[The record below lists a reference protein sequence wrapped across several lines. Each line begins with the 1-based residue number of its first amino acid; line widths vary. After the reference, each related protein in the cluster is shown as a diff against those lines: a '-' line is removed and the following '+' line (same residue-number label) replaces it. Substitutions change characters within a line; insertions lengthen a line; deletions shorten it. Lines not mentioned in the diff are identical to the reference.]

1 MAKPE
6 FGRPHVLLLGVV
18 GFGAPLG
25 VEVAGPRASAV
36 LAMLALRAG
45 SLVTTE
51 QLIDGVWGAD
61 PPPSARN
68 ALQVHVSALR
78 KALSHAGLSG
88 GVTPVLVGTS
98 SGYTLNVAPDL
109 VDALVAE
116 LLLKLAR
123 LGLLRG
129 QTSEAD
135 RQASQALGLW
145 SGPELGGVGEAHF
158 AETER
163 PRLQQLRLALT
174 EVAADAWLATGRHA
188 EVITL
193 VQGALTESPF
203 HEGLWRRLMLAL
215 YRSGRSADALAAFDR
230 AAAGLRDELGLDPGP
245 ELSDMQTAILRRDD
259 SLQQLA
265 SVSSESSEPDAA
277 DATVPARPTVPLPF
291 ETTALVG
298 RSDEVAAIGK
308 MFSEDG
314 DRLVTVLG
322 PGGMGKTRVA
332 VEVARERVAQGGSA
346 VFVDLSTVDSVSGM
360 MEELVRAFGGRGVG
374 DDPVGALVAAV
385 GSQDVLIV
393 IDNVE
398 QIRRGVGRVLS
409 EVLAAAQAVRL
420 LVTSRVALNVPA
432 ENRYPLRPMTEA
444 DATALFSA
452 RARTVVQG
460 FTLNERSE
468 PLVRSLCRVLDNH
481 PLAVELAAARLRV
494 VPLPALGKHLDG
506 NQLALRGSVD
516 APDRHRTL
524 GAAIAGSVALL
535 RPATAT
541 VLAKLSVFRGGFTL
555 DAASEVIALDDLET
569 VEHLE
574 QLIDS
579 SLVVGPAAEDMLIGS
594 GAPRF
599 ALLEPIRQ
607 FLAESLAEGGELAL
621 TRDLQ
626 AAHFLR
632 RFTDGDASIALDLS
646 GSAVTQ
652 DLANL
657 DLAVRQLD
665 ASDGAAATRL
675 VTAVYRRMSQLG
687 RQPQLMEWVED
698 VLSVADLGRHD
709 DALLRSIRGHI
720 LYNVSNEWPVGA
732 DDFLDAVHTL
742 MELDIASYTA
752 IMGCN
757 YSASHLVDCGRFEEA
772 TEATDQAILWARELS
787 RPIELNL
794 ALSAAQYVARFRQDI
809 SRAIELG
816 LEGLELMRA
825 SNDRMGLSNALGE
838 LVNTLVAAGR
848 PDEAQLLADE
858 AEQVLDE
865 KDGPTIR
872 AVVVRAVGRSRIG
885 VGRYR
890 EAIGSLMELIRLD
903 IQMGATFREPGWV
916 ALAIEA
922 LDPSI
927 AATVLGAAQRMQA
940 ETGDPD
946 VMPPR
951 AMGGNFELRL
961 QEAHPRNVERGARL
975 GWAAIQPE
983 VAQWAA
989 NIAD

>member
-6 FGRPHVLLLGVV
+6 FGRPLVLLLGVV
-18 GFGAPLG
+18 GFGAPVG

-135 RQASQALGLW
+135 RQASQGLGLW
-145 SGPELGGVGEAHF
+145 SGPELGGVGDAQF

-174 EVAADAWLATGRHA
+174 EVSVDAGLASGRHE
-188 EVITL
+188 EVI
-193 VQGALTESPF
+193 ALAQEAITKNPF

-215 YRSGRSADALAAFDR
+215 YRAGRSADALAAFDR
-230 AAAGLRDELGLDPGP
+230 AAAGLREELGLDPGP

-265 SVSSESSEPDAA
+265 SVSSELSELDAA
-277 DATVPARPTVPLPF
+277 DATLPARSTVPLPF

-420 LVTSRVALNVPA
+420 LVTSRVALNVAA

-452 RARTVVQG
+452 KARTVVQG
-460 FTLNERSE
+460 FTLNGRSE
-468 PLVRSLCRVLDNH
+468 PLVRSLCRALDNH

-494 VPLPALGKHLDG
+494 VPLSALEKHLDG
-506 NQLALRGSVD
+506 NQLALRGSLD

-524 GAAIAGSVALL
+524 GAAITGSVALL

-541 VLAKLSVFRGGFTL
+541 VLAKLSVFRGGFIL
-555 DAASEVIALDDLET
+555 DAASEVIALGDLET

-632 RFTDGDASIALDLS
+632 RFTDGDASIAMDQS
-646 GSAVTQ
+646 GRAVTQ

-657 DLAVRQLD
+657 DLAVRHLG
-665 ASDGAAATRL
+665 ASDGAAASRL
-675 VTAVYRRMSQLG
+675 LTAVYRRMSQLG

-742 MELDIASYTA
+742 MELDVASYTA

-757 YSASHLVDCGRFEEA
+757 YCASHLVDCGRFEEA
-772 TEATDQAILWARELS
+772 TEITDQAIRWARELG
-787 RPIELNL
+787 RPVELNL
-794 ALSAAQYVARFRQDI
+794 ALSAAQYVARFRQDTG
-809 SRAIELG
+809 RAIELG

-825 SNDRMGLSNALGE
+825 TDDRMGLSNALGE

-858 AEQVLDE
+858 AEQMLDD

-872 AVVVRAVGRSRIG
+872 AVVVRMVGRSRIG

-927 AATVLGAAQRMQA
+927 AATVLGAAQGMQA

-946 VMPPR
+946 VMPPP
-951 AMGGNFELRL
+951 AVGGDFARRL
-961 QEAHPRNVERGARL
+961 QEAHPGNVERGARL
-975 GWAAIQPE
+975 GWTAIQPE

-989 NIAD
+989 NIGD